1 MPIRTK
7 FPRFYTILCG
17 PHVNKTRRF
26 YCIHKCKNYKEHT
39 TYPTHLKLT
48 DKNKEHAYAEQLMPH
63 GQCVV
68 ILPFSN
74 FQYSNILTAVYVCAS
89 SIQTF
94 WQHYMFVHLVWWI
107 IQQTILEL
115 HSVKYSNFTLD
126 DKLFNISNE

>member
-1 MPIRTK
+1 MPTRTK

-26 YCIHKCKNYKEHT
+26 YCIHKCKNNKEHT

-48 DKNKEHAYAEQLMPH
+48 DKNKDHVYAEQLMPH

-74 FQYSNILTAVYVCAS
+74 FQCSNILTALHACASSMMDNTVDNFWSSTVS
-89 SIQTF
+89 SIQTSL
-94 WQHYMFVHLVWWI
+94 WMI
-107 IQQTILEL
+107 NCST
-115 HSVKYSNFTLD
+115 
-126 DKLFNISNE
+126 